1 MKNQALASF
10 MRIRHYVFDWLA
22 ASRGS
27 VTRLPSSRDLA
38 EKFGVSQPTVVRA
51 LQELVKEE
59 YLTNRPGVG
68 LFSNPGKLA
77 TREGKIWGIVFG
89 DGRWAFLS
97 RDAFH
102 MAGCIGEE
110 LLARDNHNLL
120 KLITMGETQQERFP
134 ELSMLSGICWWVG
147 EEKVIPDMQRIAET
161 IPVVVLSGRI
171 PGFDCYYY
179 DFEEE
184 NYEIAR
190 WMISNGARRLA
201 LVMSG
206 DHPEAVV
213 GVERA
218 CAEAGITF
226 PAGCV
231 LGPDR
236 ESEQELDRMVALG
249 CPPEGIIFNCKAIGF
264 PEAIRRHPELNR
276 CLIACDDLW
285 IDRKWHFNGLRV
297 HTHLERIAPEVVDLL
312 ELGAERM
319 PRLARRLPVS
329 HEIVFADSPENNR
342 SVKHETATLYID

>member
-22 ASRGS
+22 ASKGS
-27 VTRLPSSRDLA
+27 VMRLPSSRELA

-51 LQELVKEE
+51 LQELVKEGF
-59 YLTNRPGVG
+59 LTNRPGVG

-77 TREGKIWGIVFG
+77 TREGRIWGVVFG

-102 MAGCIGEE
+102 MASCIGRE
-110 LLARDNHNLL
+110 LLERDNHNLL
-120 KLITMGETQQERFP
+120 KLITMGETQQEEFP

-147 EEKVIPDMQRIAET
+147 EEKVIPDMRRIAET
-161 IPVVVLSGRI
+161 VPVVVLSGRI

-179 DFEEE
+179 DFEAE

-190 WMISNGARRLA
+190 WMIANGSRRLA

-206 DHPEAVV
+206 SHPEAIR

-218 CAEAGITF
+218 CEEANLAF
-226 PAGCV
+226 PAGYI

-236 ESEQELDRMVALG
+236 ESEQELDRMVSLG
-249 CPPEGIIFNCKAIGF
+249 CQPDGIIFNCKAIGF
-264 PEAIRRHPELNR
+264 PEAIRRHPELDR
-276 CLIACDDLW
+276 CLIACDELW
-285 IDRKWHFNGLRV
+285 VDRKWQFTGLRV
-297 HTHLERIAPEVVDLL
+297 RTHFERVAAEVVDLL
-312 ELGAERM
+312 ESGVNEM
-319 PRLARRLPVS
+319 PRLERRLPVT
-329 HEIVFADSPENNR
+329 HEIVTKSVSESNR
-342 SVKHETATLYID
+342 RVKHETASLYID

>member
-22 ASRGS
+22 ASKGS
-27 VTRLPSSRDLA
+27 VMRLPSSRELA

-51 LQELVKEE
+51 LQELVKEG

-68 LFSNPGKLA
+68 LFSNPDKLA
-77 TREGKIWGIVFG
+77 TREGRIWGIVFG

-102 MAGCIGEE
+102 MANCIGRE
-110 LLARDNHNLL
+110 LLERDNHNLL
-120 KLITMGETQQERFP
+120 KLITMGETQQEQFP
-134 ELSMLSGICWWVG
+134 ELSMLSGICWWCG
-147 EEKVIPDMQRIAET
+147 EEKVIADMRRIAET
-161 IPVVVLSGRI
+161 IPVVVMSGRI
-171 PGFDCYYY
+171 PGFDSYYY
-179 DFEEE
+179 DFESE
-184 NYEIAR
+184 NYEIAK
-190 WMISNGARRLA
+190 WMIANGSRRLA

-206 DHPEAVV
+206 DRPEAVA

-218 CAEAGITF
+218 CAEAGLTF
-226 PAGCV
+226 PAGYI

-249 CPPEGIIFNCKAIGF
+249 CQPDGILFNCKAIGF
-264 PEAIRRHPELNR
+264 PEAIRRHPELDR

-285 IDRKWHFNGLRV
+285 VDRKWQFNGLRI
-297 HTHLERIAPEVVDLL
+297 HTHFDRVAAEVVDLL
-312 ELGAERM
+312 EAGVDRM
-319 PRLARRLPVS
+319 PRKERKLPVS
-329 HEIVFADSPENNR
+329 HEIVFASVPENNR